1 MGCMP
6 ILPAFFRHI
15 SHRLSHSDPGK
26 AQRESWR
33 TAFGSTSYVRK
44 NARTKR
50 KGDPYLLSTTDE
62 LEKGFPGQESF
73 EVKGTTTIV
82 EARRSSDT
90 STPAQ
95 TVEGLHGSPETNAL
109 VSRSIQIES
118 HPRPVREEN
127 PITSQPAHLR
137 R

>member
-6 ILPAFFRHI
+6 ILPAFFRHV
-15 SHRLSHSDPGK
+15 SHQLSNSDPSK

-44 NARTKR
+44 NARPKR

-118 HPRPVREEN
+118 HPRTMLEKNPVV
-127 PITSQPAHLR
+127 SQPAHIR
-137 R
+137 K

>member
-1 MGCMP
+1 MP
-6 ILPAFFRHI
+6 ILPAFFRHV
-15 SHRLSHSDPGK
+15 SHQLSNSDPSK

-33 TAFGSTSYVRK
+33 TAFGSISYVRK
-44 NARTKR
+44 NARPKR

-118 HPRPVREEN
+118 HPRTMLEKNPV
-127 PITSQPAHLR
+127 IAQPAHFR
-137 R
+137 K

>member
-1 MGCMP
+1 M
-6 ILPAFFRHI
+6 
-15 SHRLSHSDPGK
+15 
-26 AQRESWR
+26 
-33 TAFGSTSYVRK
+33 RK
-44 NARTKR
+44 NTRPKR

-62 LEKGFPGQESF
+62 LEKGFPGQEAF

-118 HPRPVREEN
+118 HPRTMREKN
-127 PITSQPAHLR
+127 PITVQPAHFR
-137 R
+137 K